1 VTSLGGT
8 PYGPPASTEGVE
20 GCKRHIVPAPVG
32 SSHLQLMLATQL
44 IDFWCP
50 SIHYLLVMRVR
61 FVAHIAAV
69 AFMVLLSLGFGA
81 QSAAAHGV
89 STDRG
94 LFALSSS
101 AAPGC
106 NRSPEQRP
114 CGPTIPNC
122 AIGCPTQ
129 GLMIAAMGLSQV
141 SLVVAVVQYTL
152 LSDLAPG
159 HQDAPSPYPPRFAQI
174 S

>member
-1 VTSLGGT
+1 
-8 PYGPPASTEGVE
+8 
-20 GCKRHIVPAPVG
+20 
-32 SSHLQLMLATQL
+32 MLATQL
-44 IDFWCP
+44 IDFWRP
-50 SIHYLLVMRVR
+50 SIHYLLVMKVR
-61 FVAHIAAV
+61 FVARIVAV

-81 QSAAAHGV
+81 QGVAAHGV

-94 LFALSSS
+94 VFALSSS

-106 NRSPEQRP
+106 NRSPGQHP

-129 GLMIAAMGLSQV
+129 GLTTPATDLSQV
-141 SLVVAVVQYTL
+141 SQVVVVVQYAL

-159 HQDAPSPYPPRFAQI
+159 HEDAPSPYPPRFVLI